1 MYLRKLSV
9 ISFKNI
15 AQAEVGFIPGVNCLV
30 GDNGAGKTNLL
41 DAIHYL
47 SMSKSAL
54 GMTDAQSL
62 GHGAEFFV
70 VEGDYGHDGQEERGE
85 KILVSFKPQGGKKL
99 RRGEKEYPRASEHIG
114 LIPIVIVTP
123 SDSVLVSDEAEQRRR
138 FLNGFLSQTDRDYL
152 ALVVRYN
159 HLMAERNKL
168 LKSYT
173 PAAGEVLEVLDMQL
187 SAAGDAIHAR
197 RRELVERIAPLV
209 EEFYRELSGDSER
222 VALEYHSQVNEM
234 PTAELLASRRE
245 KDAVMGFTTG
255 GIHRDDLAMRIGG
268 YPLRKYGSQGQQKS
282 LLVALK
288 LAEYTVLGQAC
299 GTRPI
304 LLLDDLFDKL
314 DLQRVERLL
323 GVVCAP
329 GFGQVFISD
338 CNKLRLEELLRRCGI
353 PHSMLRVVGGAV
365 TVDVPGAVDG
375 PADGATM
382 DVPGCGGRPPR
393 LARPDGHVSQSLVV
407 PSSALGT
414 STTPEVSNTP
424 ATPGAPIKKN
434 AKR

>member
-15 AQAEVGFIPGVNCLV
+15 AQAELGFTPGVNCLV

-54 GMTDAQSL
+54 GMTDTQSL
-62 GHGAEFFV
+62 AHGAEFFV
-70 VEGDYGHDGQEERGE
+70 LEGDYGDAGDAGASER
-85 KILVSFKPQGGKKL
+85 ILCTFKPQTGKKL

-159 HLMAERNKL
+159 HLLAERNKL
-168 LKSYT
+168 LKGSFA
-173 PAAGEVLEVLDMQL
+173 AAGELLEVLDMQL
-187 SAAGDAIHAR
+187 SAAGDAIHAKR
-197 RRELVERIAPLV
+197 RALVDRIAPLV
-209 EEFYRELSGDSER
+209 GDFYRELSGDSER
-222 VALEYHSQVNEM
+222 VSLEYQSQVNEM
-234 PTAELLASRRE
+234 PTSDLLVSRRE
-245 KDAVMGFTTG
+245 RDAVMGFTTG
-255 GIHRDDLAMRIGG
+255 GIHRDDLGMRIGV

-288 LAEYTVLGQAC
+288 LAEYTVLGESC

-323 GVVCAP
+323 GVICAP

-338 CNKLRLEELLRRCGI
+338 CNKLRLEELLSRCGI
-353 PHSMLRVVGGAV
+353 SHTMLRVDGGKV
-365 TVDVPGAVDG
+365 E
-375 PADGATM
+375 
-382 DVPGCGGRPPR
+382 
-393 LARPDGHVSQSLVV
+393 LS
-407 PSSALGT
+407 
-414 STTPEVSNTP
+414 
-424 ATPGAPIKKN
+424 
-434 AKR
+434 